1 MSEDFRLSALCA
13 GADPEIW
20 FPTAVPGTEVYDREV
35 DRAKAICAECPVRME
50 CAEWALDV
58 ATDGVFGGLDPD
70 ERRALK
76 AARARSRVLVAV

>member
-1 MSEDFRLSALCA
+1 MSDFRLSALCA

-35 DRAKAICAECPVRME
+35 GRAKAICAGCPVRAR
-50 CAEWALDV
+50 CLDWAL
-58 ATDGVFGGLDPD
+58 ATADDFGMLGGLDPS

-76 AARARSRVLVAV
+76 